1 MAEEIESIF
10 EDGLLS
16 LFDHHPVAFSTP
28 SPSDP
33 YIYRPSPVPLSPQYD
48 TSRTTAL
55 PDLQVPVYLP
65 VAPSALHST
74 LQLTHIWLSS
84 VLMADLIF
92 SHAIDIASG
101 SRVCE
106 LGAGAGLPSI
116 AALLVGDGLGG
127 NKDLVKNSQE
137 IEEQKEPVQ
146 VVVTD
151 YAVPETP
158 NDRTSEGLAQPEDVL
173 GVLRHNLDLAF
184 LLLPTSEPSLS
195 PPLPTYSV
203 LGHTWGEDTSTLL
216 SSPSRPKPN
225 PEPFDLILLADLL
238 WSTSSHT
245 TLITSLYSLL
255 RPSTG
260 VAHVIA
266 GLHQGRGATERFKSG
281 WKEMKGGWV
290 REVDEFRW
298 GVGGWE
304 RFERVSGVE
313 GEGER
318 GVVVWFTVG
327 KDV

>member
-33 YIYRPSPVPLSPQYD
+33 YIYRPSPVPSSPHYD
-48 TSRTTAL
+48 TPRTITL

-92 SHAIDIASG
+92 SHSIDIAPG

-106 LGAGAGLPSI
+106 LGAGAGLPSV
-116 AALLVGDGLGG
+116 AALLVGGGLGG
-127 NKDLVKNSQE
+127 KNDPATNPQE
-137 IEEQKEPVQ
+137 TGEQNNPVQ

-158 NDRTSEGLAQPEDVL
+158 NDRTSTGLAQPEDVL

-184 LLLPTSEPSLS
+184 LLLSSSKPSHHL
-195 PPLPTYSV
+195 PPPTYSV
-203 LGHTWGEDTSTLL
+203 LGHTWGEETSTLL
-216 SSPSRPKPN
+216 SSPSRPNSN

-266 GLHQGRGATERFKSG
+266 GLHQGRGATERFKNG
-281 WKEMKGGWV
+281 WKGMKGGWV

-304 RFERVSGVE
+304 RFERVGGVE
-313 GEGER
+313 GDAER

-327 KDV
+327 RDV